1 MTFTDDSADRPAR
14 RVGGVPE
21 VPGVS
26 MRSRLRDAGSGEL
39 WSGQFDQSGIECV
52 VRRVRLAPD
61 PVLRSAAV
69 IAARALV
76 DLEHP
81 HLVPVVA
88 VLPTAEGLALITE
101 PVVGGVSLARLLAA
115 RGDLDPGE
123 VVTIG
128 LPIAQALAAAHA
140 VGVVHGR
147 LERADILLEPNG
159 RPVLIGLGVAALA
172 DAARPDPIPPEAAS
186 ADVHDLA
193 TLLLGAM
200 REATGPDAAAVAVA
214 VATAMI
220 DDPRRRPSALEL
232 AASLA
237 RSATPLP
244 VRLAGGGEVGGGEV
258 GGGEPG
264 GAARRGPSPTD
275 TLPAIPWVDPPDDP
289 APPDRAITGATAVNA
304 AELLDSLPPPPRR
317 STRATTN
324 PRKAARG
331 GGRGSGGKG
340 SATPGAAAPGPRS
353 PRSGGSTG
361 SGQGTQRGPRG
372 HTTASGSPGP
382 ARPPGGLGSPG
393 RSTRPTSA
401 RRPRRVGA
409 RRQRL
414 LFPVT
419 AGLGLLVVV
428 AAVAL
433 LLASPEK
440 DDAPGAAG
448 TSVPPTGAASA
459 AGRGP
464 TASPVANQ
472 SPEQVWRS
480 VLAELN
486 TARSRAFERADESLL
501 TESDAAGSELHAS
514 DIALMRQV
522 VARGAHASALRSDIL
537 DLKVRVEEPD
547 RTVLRVT
554 QRLNAYDFLDAGG
567 KVLAHQAAKSP
578 ERRDLTLIRTG
589 SGWRVS
595 ENVPVTAG

>member
-1 MTFTDDSADRPAR
+1 
-14 RVGGVPE
+14 
-21 VPGVS
+21 

-147 LERADILLEPNG
+147 LGREDILLEPNG
-159 RPVLIGLGVAALA
+159 RPVLIGLGAAALA

-244 VRLAGGGEVGGGEV
+244 VRLAGGGE
-258 GGGEPG
+258 PG
-264 GAARRGPSPTD
+264 GAARRGPSPTE
-275 TLPAIPWVDPPDDP
+275 TLPVIPRVDPPGDP
-289 APPDRAITGATAVNA
+289 APPDRTITGATAVDA

-331 GGRGSGGKG
+331 GGRG
-340 SATPGAAAPGPRS
+340 
-353 PRSGGSTG
+353 
-361 SGQGTQRGPRG
+361 
-372 HTTASGSPGP
+372 
-382 ARPPGGLGSPG
+382 
-393 RSTRPTSA
+393 
-401 RRPRRVGA
+401 
-409 RRQRL
+409 
-414 LFPVT
+414 
-419 AGLGLLVVV
+419 
-428 AAVAL
+428 
-433 LLASPEK
+433 
-440 DDAPGAAG
+440 
-448 TSVPPTGAASA
+448 
-459 AGRGP
+459 
-464 TASPVANQ
+464 
-472 SPEQVWRS
+472 
-480 VLAELN
+480 
-486 TARSRAFERADESLL
+486 
-501 TESDAAGSELHAS
+501 
-514 DIALMRQV
+514 
-522 VARGAHASALRSDIL
+522 
-537 DLKVRVEEPD
+537 
-547 RTVLRVT
+547 
-554 QRLNAYDFLDAGG
+554 AGG
-567 KVLAHQAAKSP
+567 N
-578 ERRDLTLIRTG
+578 G
-589 SGWRVS
+589 
-595 ENVPVTAG
+595 